1 VPQLVLTVLKYTFLA
16 LLYLFL
22 ARAVRV
28 IYLDL
33 VGPRVPRPSKQQ
45 QRTTA
50 EAPKKK
56 KSQAPKMLVVS
67 EPDREDRTFPL
78 DAEPITIGRGESCRV
93 VLGDTYSSQFHARVY
108 AADGGW
114 FVEDMGSTNG
124 TYLNRVKVT
133 EPVPLGV
140 GDQIRIGKTTLE
152 ARR

>member
-33 VGPRVPRPSKQQ
+33 MGPRVPRPQKQQ
-45 QRTTA
+45 RAPSA
-50 EAPKKK
+50 EPARKKR
-56 KSQAPKMLVVS
+56 SNPRMLVVS
-67 EPDREDRTFPL
+67 EPDREDRTYPL
-78 DAEPITIGRGESCRV
+78 EGEPVTIGRGESCRV
-93 VLGDTYSSQFHARVY
+93 VLGDTYASAFHARVY
-108 AADGGW
+108 PQDGGW
-114 FVEDMGSTNG
+114 YVEDMGSTNG
-124 TYLNRVKVT
+124 TYLNRMKVT
-133 EPVPLGV
+133 EPVPINL

>member
-28 IYLDL
+28 IYTDL
-33 VGPRVPRPSKQQ
+33 VGPRVPRPQRQ
-45 QRTTA
+45 QR
-50 EAPKKK
+50 APA
-56 KSQAPKMLVVS
+56 SEPPKRKRANPRLLVVS
-67 EPDREDRTFPL
+67 EPDREDRTFAL
-78 DAEPITIGRGESCRV
+78 EGEPVTIGRGESCRI
-93 VLGDTYSSQFHARVY
+93 VLGDTYASAVHARVY
-108 AADGGW
+108 PQNGAW
-114 FVEDMGSTNG
+114 YVEDMGSTNG

-133 EPVPLGV
+133 EAVPLGL

>member
-1 VPQLVLTVLKYTFLA
+1 VPQIVLTVLKYSFLA

-33 VGPRVPRPSKQQ
+33 VGPRVPRPPRPAKP
-45 QRTTA
+45 
-50 EAPKKK
+50 APDPAKKK
-56 KSQAPKMLVVS
+56 RQAPRMLVVS
-67 EPDREDRTFPL
+67 EPDREDRTIPL
-78 DAEPITIGRGESCRV
+78 EKEPVTIGRGEACVV
-93 VLGDTYSSQFHARVY
+93 VLGDNYASQFHARVY
-108 AADGGW
+108 HDNGGW

-124 TYLNRVKVT
+124 TYLNRAKVN
-133 EPVPLGV
+133 EAMPLGV

>member
-33 VGPRVPRPSKQQ
+33 VGPRVPRPAAKQKTRQ
-45 QRTTA
+45 VA
-50 EAPKKK
+50 EPPKKRK
-56 KSQAPKMLVVS
+56 AEPKMLVVS
-67 EPDREDRTFPL
+67 EPDREDRTVPL
-78 DAEPITIGRGESCRV
+78 NSEAVTIGRGESCVV
-93 VLGDTYSSQFHARVY
+93 VLGDNYASQFHARVY
-108 AADGGW
+108 KEDGGW

-133 EPVPLGV
+133 EAIPLAV